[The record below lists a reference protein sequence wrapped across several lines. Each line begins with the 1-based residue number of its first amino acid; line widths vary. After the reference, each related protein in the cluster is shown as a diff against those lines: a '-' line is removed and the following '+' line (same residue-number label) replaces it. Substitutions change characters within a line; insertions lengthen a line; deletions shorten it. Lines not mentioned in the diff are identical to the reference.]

1 MLLTLRGVS
10 RIAASAAGL
19 WLIYGGTY
27 PTEDMTTRIPTNP
40 LHELWVTTLWMVPW
54 MLLFCSGVE
63 DFEKIAGRAWIF
75 GVFLPPA
82 LFFLSAITQKRSF
95 LNIRRTLFLPRPR
108 QDHGFAPANRG
119 TSPGEVIRGQP

>member
-75 GVFLPPA
+75 GGLPAPCA
-82 LFFLSAITQKRSF
+82 ILSLLLWTQY
-95 LNIRRTLFLPRPR
+95 
-108 QDHGFAPANRG
+108 
-119 TSPGEVIRGQP
+119 GQ

>member
-75 GVFLPPA
+75 GERLTNPI
-82 LFFLSAITQKRSF
+82 LRTIEWRS
-95 LNIRRTLFLPRPR
+95 NV
-108 QDHGFAPANRG
+108 AA
-119 TSPGEVIRGQP
+119 